1 MTPVENVAMIMQQ
14 PRAEAEQL
22 GIVEGLCYTSCMT
35 HFSKLFFASIFSLSM
50 TATASAQIVVQGG
63 GDARDCYMSTKAGN
77 PGRIGAIRKCE
88 AALLELNLSNKD
100 LAATHVN
107 LGVLLMRK
115 GDYDKA
121 KSHYSRAIEM
131 RPKLA
136 EAYINYAA
144 SLIYTGDYSAAVK
157 AVDASIE
164 LGTEKMPEALYN
176 RAIAYDRLQNYKG
189 AYKDLKQAL
198 VLRPE
203 WPPAVDLLSG
213 YKITTRAKS

>member
-1 MTPVENVAMIMQQ
+1 MTQIP
-14 PRAEAEQL
+14 
-22 GIVEGLCYTSCMT
+22 
-35 HFSKLFFASIFSLSM
+35 KLILASIFSLSM
-50 TATASAQIVVQGG
+50 TATASAQIVVQNGG
-63 GDARDCYMSTKAGN
+63 AAQDCYISTKTGN

-100 LAATHVN
+100 VAATHVN

-115 GDYDKA
+115 GDYTKA
-121 KSHYSRAIEM
+121 KTHYARAIEM
-131 RPKLA
+131 RPKLS

-144 SLIYTGDYSAAVK
+144 SLIYTGDYSAAVSSIDT
-157 AVDASIE
+157 AIE

-198 VLRPE
+198 ALRPE
-203 WPPAVDLLSG
+203 WAPAMDLLAG
-213 YKITTRAKS
+213 YQVTSRPKS